1 MGIIETINCSYK
13 FLSVC
18 FLLLSKYELSIFWTF
33 QVYVLIQLLL
43 RRSRNKYIKF
53 VIIYLVKELQKFVPE
68 VTAADIRRG
77 PAGVRAQAMNLAGEL
92 VGDFVFDS
100 GPQNDL
106 SANSVQKRV
115 IHCRNAPSPGATS
128 SLAIGRMMADMM
140 EEKLGLSKKGNA
152 ILY

>member
-1 MGIIETINCSYK
+1 MGDFKSRY
-13 FLSVC
+13 
-18 FLLLSKYELSIFWTF
+18 SKQSLH
-33 QVYVLIQLLL
+33 
-43 RRSRNKYIKF
+43 KF
-53 VIIYLVKELQKFVPE
+53 VITYLVKELQKFVPE

-100 GPQNDL
+100 GPENDL
-106 SANSVQKRV
+106 SENSVQKRV

-140 EEKLGLSKKGNA
+140 EEKLGLPKKGNA